1 MSTPGPRIVL
11 RKTQFIALFFVFTLL
26 AACRAPYAR
35 RYPLV
40 GEIVG
45 IDRRGHQLIL
55 RHEDIPNFMK
65 GMTMPFVVKDDKI
78 LDRVQIGQ
86 RIKATLAVT
95 DTTSW
100 LEDVQVTAPAPAPAD
115 PSPPKSELQIPS
127 EGQPVPDFVF
137 TNQDGRRIHLSQYRG
152 KAVLLTF
159 IYTRCPLPDYCPR
172 MTHNFAEIE
181 KALKQDPAA
190 YDRTHLLSISFD
202 PEFDTP
208 RVLRQHALAVASIP
222 ANELFRHW
230 EFAAPNAK
238 DLDALAHFFALSQW
252 KEDGQIVHS
261 LSTAIIDPD
270 GKIYRWYHGNSWTTE
285 EVLRETRAAAGK
297 L

>member
-1 MSTPGPRIVL
+1 MSKPGPRIVL
-11 RKTQFIALFFVFTLL
+11 RNTHFIALFLVLTLL
-26 AACRAPYAR
+26 AACHAPNAR

-45 IDRRGHQLIL
+45 IDRRGHQLVI

-78 LDRVQIGQ
+78 LDRVQVGQ

-95 DTTSW
+95 GTTSW
-100 LEDVQVTAPAPAPAD
+100 LEDVQVTAPAPAD
-115 PSPPKSELQIPS
+115 TSPPKSEMQIPS

-137 TNQDGRRIHLSQYRG
+137 TNQDGQRIHLAQYKG
-152 KAVLLTF
+152 KALLLTF

-172 MTHNFAEIE
+172 MTHNFVEIE

-190 YDRTHLLSISFD
+190 YDRIHLLSISFD

-208 RVLRQHALAVASIP
+208 KVLRQHALAVTSLPAS
-222 ANELFRHW
+222 ELFRHW
-230 EFAAPNAK
+230 EFAVPNAK
-238 DLDALAHFFALSQW
+238 DVDTVAHFFALSQW

-261 LSTAIIDPD
+261 LSTAVVDRD

-285 EVLRETRAAAGK
+285 EVLRETRSAAG
-297 L
+297 LM